1 MVSNSTVN
9 MQSKKKKK
17 DIFSLSSYS
26 SVLGEKKKK
35 ANENQWTSFGSYK
48 VFTFYNDK
56 DLKYSAN
63 ME

>member
-26 SVLGEKKKK
+26 SVLGEKKKQMK
-35 ANENQWTSFGSYK
+35 TNELPLEVIRCSRST
-48 VFTFYNDK
+48 TIRT
-56 DLKYSAN
+56 
-63 ME
+63 

>member
-35 ANENQWTSFGSYK
+35 KQMKTNELPLEVIRCSRST
-48 VFTFYNDK
+48 TIRT
-56 DLKYSAN
+56 
-63 ME
+63 